1 MTAVLLKVV
10 SGVRMISILI
20 VDTCLVRFWRYRFF
34 RDVVSRLCEKL
45 SEARPIKYS
54 EILEADALV
63 QSYKPHELL
72 NKNEID
78 QRFSSFSGGSGPI
91 HPLISAAQIHVSE

>member
-1 MTAVLLKVV
+1 MV
-10 SGVRMISILI
+10 SGVRISSILI
-20 VDTCLVRFWRYRFF
+20 VDDTSLVRFWRYRFF
-34 RDVVSRLCEKL
+34 KDVVSRLCETF
-45 SEARPIKYS
+45 SQARPIKYS